1 MNIEIRKGKDVVI
14 VKTKI
19 VEAGK
24 PDIRIDFKVREGRNG
39 DWGAYD
45 MIAEG
50 ISLLDAKQSELQG
63 ILRQHGLDYVSDLLE
78 QKSQLPVQF
87 RGEGGDE

>member
-1 MNIEIRKGKDVVI
+1 M
-14 VKTKI
+14 KTKI
-19 VEAGK
+19 VEPGK
-24 PDIRIDFKVREGRNG
+24 PDIKIDFKVREDRDG
-39 DWGAYD
+39 DWRAYD

-63 ILRQHGLDYVSDLLE
+63 ILRQQGIEYVSDLLE

-87 RGEGGDE
+87 RGEGGNE

>member
-1 MNIEIRKGKDVVI
+1 
-14 VKTKI
+14 
-19 VEAGK
+19 
-24 PDIRIDFKVREGRNG
+24 
-39 DWGAYD
+39 

-78 QKSQLPVQF
+78 QKSQLPVEF
-87 RGEGGDE
+87 RGDGGDE